1 MKKIIIVLLIVMSF
15 YTFGDTDKFSFGIT
29 VIAGG
34 RYDNLRMCVAS
45 PAGVK
50 GGPIADIFL
59 NFTFP
64 VKEEFNIAIK
74 LPVMRPILFAAAFKM
89 LQFEPEVDFIFKK
102 PINDN
107 LKFIGSAG
115 VGISFHYGPD
125 YTSDRDNRGES
136 FFAIGPMITGNAGF
150 GFGSNKEQMLT
161 LKAFYVPLFSKDYD
175 VGTVIGGAL
184 DYTILF

>member
-1 MKKIIIVLLIVMSF
+1 MKKVIIILMIFITV
-15 YTFGDTDKFSFGIT
+15 YTFADSDKFAFGLT

-45 PAGVK
+45 PAGIK

-59 NFTFP
+59 NFTFI
-64 VKEEFNIAIK
+64 VEEDFNIAIK

-107 LKFIGSAG
+107 LKFIGSVGA
-115 VGISFHYGPD
+115 GISFHYGPD
-125 YTSDRDNRGES
+125 YTSDKDNRGDS
-136 FFAIGPMITGNAGF
+136 FFAVGPMLTGNAGF
-150 GFGSNKEQMLT
+150 GFGNRKEQMLT
-161 LKAFYVPLFSKDYD
+161 LKAFYIPLFSKDYD
-175 VGTVIGGAL
+175 TGTVIGGAL